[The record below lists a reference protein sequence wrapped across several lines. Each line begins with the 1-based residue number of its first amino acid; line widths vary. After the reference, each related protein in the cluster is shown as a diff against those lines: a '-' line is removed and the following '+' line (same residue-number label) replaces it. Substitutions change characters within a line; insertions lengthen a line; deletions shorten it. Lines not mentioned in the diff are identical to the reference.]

1 MLRPYTNPTV
11 RPSTCPTVRP
21 SVRFHFLRERT
32 GHYTRYRLGRR
43 RRRLEPFRRLDL
55 DVVIPID
62 ARPRRDEMADDDVLL
77 EPQQVVPRAAD
88 RRVGQHPRGLL
99 ELRRRDER
107 LCRQA
112 RLGDP
117 QEQRLVGR
125 RLAALLHDPI
135 LRVGEGLLVHVLPFQ
150 ELRVAGLHDLH
161 LLQHLAHD
169 HTDVLVGALHALQ
182 PVDLLDLVEQILLHR
197 PRALDSQNIVRV
209 HRSLGQ
215 AVAGAHAV
223 ALVHAQVL
231 AGRHLVQLRLPL
243 LGVDVDLAL
252 AALDLAEPHGAV
264 DFGDR
269 GRILGPPGLEQL
281 GHARQAARDV
291 PRLVRLARHLGE
303 HEPRVHLL
311 AVLDGELRPFGDDE
325 VAQPLFLLPLLLD
338 DLDVRVQLL
347 LPVLDDD
354 PLAPPG
360 ELVQLLAH
368 RLFLDDV
375 HEPHH
380 APHVRHDRVGVGV
393 PCEQHRLARHLG
405 AVHHHQRGAER
416 HVEAR
421 VHRELA
427 PGLAMRRRLE
437 DQLTLVA
444 RHDLLLLRRLDEDE
458 PVAVL
463 DHAFDLGLA
472 HRLLGDARRR
482 AADVE
487 GPQRELRARL
497 PDRLRRQDPDRLPQ
511 VHHVHGGEVAAV
523 AHAAHAA
530 LRLAGEHRADADRL
544 DPRVLDRLRGLLVDQ
559 LPGLDQHLGPLVLV
573 QLVRIAHLVERD
585 AAHQALAQRLDDVLT
600 LLQGRHLE
608 AQDRAA
614 VFLGDADVL
623 RHVHQAARQ
632 VTRVRGLQRRVRQT
646 FARAV
651 GRDEVLEH
659 RQAFAEIRLDRT
671 LDDLADAARELLLR
685 LRHQPAHPGE
695 LADLIARA
703 AAPGVE
709 HHEHR
714 VEPALGALH
723 GLHHGVRDVVVR
735 VRPGVD
741 HLVVAL
747 AEGDLARGVRPL
759 EPLDPALGV
768 VQQGQLVRRDLQV
781 LDPDR
786 HAAHG
791 GVAEAEF
798 LEIVEELHR
807 AREPGPAVAVEH
819 QLRQVT
825 LAHHLIQEPLPPD
838 ALGKDAVE
846 DHPPRGGVH
855 PARLVPEVH
864 RRVVGQPL
872 GREPHV
878 ELRHR
883 AHPPRL
889 GLDLRLLE
897 VGRLLRQEV
906 AAQHHV
912 LRRLGHGPAV
922 RRLEHVV
929 GRDHEQ
935 PALDLA
941 LERQRH
947 VHGHLLA
954 VEVRV
959 ERRAHERVDP
969 DRLAF
974 HQHRL
979 ERLDAQAVQRGRAVQ
994 EHRMILN
1001 DFFQDLV
1008 HLRRLFFYDL
1018 LRPLDAFGVPLLL
1031 HLVYDDRLEQL
1042 YCHPLGQAALVQPQL
1057 RAHHDHRPA
1066 RVVHALAEQVLAEPA
1081 LLAFEHVGQ
1090 RLQGPL
1096 AAPAD
1101 RLGAAAV
1108 VEQRVHRLL
1117 QHALFVPEDD
1127 LRRPVQDQLL
1137 QPVVAVDDA
1146 AVQVVEIAR
1155 REAPAVQRHQRPQ
1168 VGRDDRDDVQDHPA
1182 RVVPALT
1189 RVAGVPERVDDLQ
1202 ALELLLLAVLARL
1215 ARDCL
1220 AQLVRQLVHVQ
1231 ALEQRPHRRR
1241 ADVGL
1246 ERRVAL
1252 GLRLGTEL
1260 EEAVF
1265 VEQLLVLHLLL
1276 ARLDHHVIRVV
1287 DHPLEVAQGH
1297 VEQVAHGRRQR
1308 LEEPDVRHRHRELD
1322 VPHALASH
1330 LGERDLHAAA
1340 VADDAAVADA
1350 LVLAA
1355 VALPVLHRAEDA
1367 LAEQPVPFR
1376 LEGPVVDGLGLG
1388 DLAPRPPGA
1397 LALQLEALALLRV
1410 ARAPDLLRGGDPD
1423 LDIIEAR
1430 ALRLAPASEV
1440 NHRVS
1445 PSPYPSTS
1453 SVVPRVTFNPRA
1465 WSSFTNTLKDSGMP
1479 GFGRFCPF
1487 TMASYTR
1494 LRPFTSSDFTV
1505 RISCSVCAGP

>member
-1 MLRPYTNPTV
+1 
-11 RPSTCPTVRP
+11 
-21 SVRFHFLRERT
+21 
-32 GHYTRYRLGRR
+32 
-43 RRRLEPFRRLDL
+43 
-55 DVVIPID
+55 
-62 ARPRRDEMADDDVLL
+62 MADDDILL
-77 EPQQVVPRAAD
+77 QPQQIVPRAAD
-88 RRVGQHPRGLL
+88 RRVGQHARGLL
-99 ELRRRDER
+99 ERRRRNER
-107 LCRQA
+107 LRRQA

-125 RLAALLHDPI
+125 RLAALLHDPV
-135 LRVGEGLLVHVLPFQ
+135 LRVGEGLLVHVLPLQ
-150 ELRVAGLHDLH
+150 ELRGPGFDDLH

-169 HTDVLVGALHALQ
+169 HADVLVVDLHALQ
-182 PVDLLDLVEQILLHR
+182 PIHLLDLVEQILLHR
-197 PRALDSQNIVRV
+197 PRALDPQDVVRV
-209 HRSLGQ
+209 HRSLGE

-231 AGRHLVQLRLPL
+231 AGRHFVQLRLPL

-252 AALDLAEPHGAV
+252 AALDLAEPHRAV
-264 DFGDR
+264 DLGDR
-269 GRILGPPGLEQL
+269 RGILGPAGLEQL

-291 PRLVRLARHLGE
+291 ARLVRLARHLGE
-303 HEPRVHLL
+303 HQPGVDLL
-311 AVLDGELRPFGDDE
+311 TVLDGELGAFGDDE

-416 HVEAR
+416 HVETR
-421 VHRELA
+421 VHRELP
-427 PGLAMRRRLE
+427 PGLAMRRGLE
-437 DQLTLVA
+437 DQLALVA
-444 RHDLLLLRRLDEDE
+444 RHDLLLLRRLDENE

-463 DHAFDLGLA
+463 DHALDLGLA
-472 HRLLGDARRR
+472 HRLLGDPRRR

-487 GPQRELRARL
+487 GPQRQLRTRFA
-497 PDRLRRQDPDRLPQ
+497 DRLRRQDPDRLPQ
-511 VHHVHGGEVAAV
+511 VHHVHGGEVTAV
-523 AHAAHAA
+523 THAAHAA

-559 LPGLDQHLGPLVLV
+559 LSGLDQHLGPLVLV
-573 QLVRIAHLVERD
+573 QLMRIADLIQRH
-585 AAHQALAQRLDDVLT
+585 ATHQALAQRLDDVLA
-600 LLQGRHLE
+600 LLQRRHLE
-608 AQDRAA
+608 AEDGAAIFFGDR
-614 VFLGDADVL
+614 DVL
-623 RHVHQAARQ
+623 RHVDQPARQ
-632 VTRVRGLQRRVRQT
+632 IPRVRGLQRCVGE
-646 FARAV
+646 ALPRAV

-659 RQAFAEIRLDRT
+659 RQAFAEVRLDRT
-671 LDDLADAARELLLR
+671 LDDLADAAGQLLLR
-685 LRHQPAHPGE
+685 LRHQAAHAGE
-695 LADLIARA
+695 LPDLVARA
-703 AAPGVE
+703 PAPGVE

-741 HLVVAL
+741 HLVVTL
-747 AEGDLARGVRPL
+747 AEGDLAGGVRPL

-768 VQQGQLVRRDLQV
+768 VQQARLLGRDLQV
-781 LDPDR
+781 LDADR

-791 GVAEAEF
+791 GVAEAE
-798 LEIVEELHR
+798 LLQVIEELHR
-807 AREPGPAVAVEH
+807 AREPGAPVAVEH
-819 QLRQVT
+819 QLRQVA
-825 LAHHLIQEPLPPD
+825 LAHHLVQEPLAPD
-838 ALGKDAVE
+838 ALGEDAVE
-846 DHPPRGGVH
+846 DHPPRGRVH

-864 RRVVGQPL
+864 RRMVREPL

-878 ELRHR
+878 ELREG
-883 AHPPRL
+883 AHVGRL
-889 GLDLRLLE
+889 RLHLRLLE

-906 AAQHHV
+906 APQHHV

-922 RRLEHVV
+922 RGLEHVV
-929 GRDHEQ
+929 GRDHEH
-935 PALDLA
+935 PRLGLA
-941 LERQRH
+941 LERERH
-947 VHGHLLA
+947 VHGHLIA

-959 ERRAHERVDP
+959 ERRAHQRMDP

-979 ERLDAQAVQRGRAVQ
+979 ERLDAQAVQGGRAVQ
-994 EHRMILN
+994 EHRVVLD

-1008 HLRRLFFYDL
+1008 HLRRLLFDDL
-1018 LRPLDAFGVPLLL
+1018 FRPLDRLGDPLL
-1031 HLVYDDRLEQL
+1031 HQLVDDEGLEQL
-1042 YCHPLGQAALVQPQL
+1042 HRHGLGQPALVQPEL
-1057 RAHHDHRPA
+1057 GTHDDHRPA
-1066 RVVHALAEQVLAEPA
+1066 GVVHALAEQVLAEPA
-1081 LLAFEHVGQ
+1081 LLALEHVGQ

-1101 RLGAAAV
+1101 RLRAAAV

-1117 QHALFVPEDD
+1117 QHALLVPEDD

-1146 AVQVVEIAR
+1146 AIQVVQIAR
-1155 REAPAVQRHQRPQ
+1155 REAPTVQRHQRPQ
-1168 VGRDDRDDVQDHPA
+1168 IGRDDRDHVQDHPA
-1182 RVVPALT
+1182 RVVPPFPS
-1189 RVAGVPERVDDLQ
+1189 VARVPERIDDLQ
-1202 ALELLLLAVLARL
+1202 PFELLLLAVLARL

-1220 AQLVRQLVHVQ
+1220 AQLVRQFVDVQ
-1231 ALEQRPHRRR
+1231 PFEQRPHRRR

-1246 ERRVAL
+1246 ERRIAL
-1252 GLRLGTEL
+1252 SLRLCAQP
-1260 EEAVF
+1260 EEPVF

-1276 ARLDHHVIRVV
+1276 PRLDHHVVRVV
-1287 DHPLEVAQGH
+1287 DHALEIPQGH
-1297 VEQVAHGRRQR
+1297 VEHVAHGRRQR

-1322 VPHALASH
+1322 VPHALAAH
-1330 LGERDLHAAA
+1330 LDRKSVHAAA

-1355 VALPVLHRAEDA
+1355 VSLPVLQRAEA
-1367 LAEQPVPFR
+1367 PIAEQRIAFR
-1376 LEGPVVDGLGLG
+1376 LEGPVVDGLGLR
-1388 DLAPRPPGA
+1388 DLAPRPPGT
-1397 LALQLEALALLRV
+1397 LALQLEALALLGI

-1423 LDIIEAR
+1423 LDIVEAR
-1430 ALRLAPASEV
+1430 ALRLAPAPEI

-1445 PSPYPSTS
+1445 PSPYSSTS

-1494 LRPFTSSDFTV
+1494 LRPFTSSDLTV
-1505 RISCSVCAGP
+1505 RISCSVCAAPYASNAHTSISPNRWPPNCALPASGCCVTSEYGPMERA